1 MIPLRFL
8 VKGLPPPRIFDPSSI
23 FDRSPRI
30 LAINPNLSRRSHDSF
45 RLIFLVSSRLQDRDR
60 GSFSSLLVAICRV
73 PRLSASRSSFF
84 FFFFTSSFDG
94 EERRREER
102 EEGGARKKKKEEEKK
117 KIRERD
123 GKKEVLLMA
132 EAPGNEESGSFQGCS
147 IECRWDL
154 IITRIIS
161 NFKKS
166 PLIARPRENSK
177 SAH

>member
-1 MIPLRFL
+1 MSL
-8 VKGLPPPRIFDPSSI
+8 VYPPRAP
-23 FDRSPRI
+23 
-30 LAINPNLSRRSHDSF
+30 L
-45 RLIFLVSSRLQDRDR
+45 
-60 GSFSSLLVAICRV
+60 
-73 PRLSASRSSFF
+73 F

-161 NFKKS
+161 NFKKP

>member
-1 MIPLRFL
+1 MPSF
-8 VKGLPPPRIFDPSSI
+8 PRKRSSPFVPRQRVAPGIFDPCSI
-23 FDRSPRI
+23 FDRLTRI
-30 LAINPNLSRRSHDSF
+30 VAINPNLSRRAHDSF
-45 RLIFLVSSRLQDRDR
+45 RLIFPVSSRRFARIEIGHLSR
-60 GSFSSLLVAICRV
+60 
-73 PRLSASRSSFF
+73 RLSQFVVSLVYPPRAP

-94 EERRREER
+94 EERRRR
-102 EEGGARKKKKEEEKK
+102 RGEEEKEKGRKKK

-123 GKKEVLLMA
+123 GKKEVLLMG
-132 EAPGNEESGSFQGCS
+132 EASGNEESGSFQGCS

-161 NFKKS
+161 NFKKP

>member
-23 FDRSPRI
+23 FDRSTRI
-30 LAINPNLSRRSHDSF
+30 VAINPNLSRRSHDSF

-84 FFFFTSSFDG
+84 FFFYEFLRWRRKKAG
-94 EERRREER
+94 EG
-102 EEGGARKKKKEEEKK
+102 EEGGGRKKKKEEEKK

-161 NFKKS
+161 NFKKP

>member
-30 LAINPNLSRRSHDSF
+30 VAINPNLSRRSHDSF

-60 GSFSSLLVAICRV
+60 GSFSSLLVAICRI
-73 PRLSASRSSFF
+73 PRLSSSFF
-84 FFFFTSSFDG
+84 FYEFLRWRKKKAGG
-94 EERRREER
+94 EK
-102 EEGGARKKKKEEEKK
+102 GGGRKKKKEEEKK

>member
-60 GSFSSLLVAICRV
+60 GSFSSLLVAICRI
-73 PRLSASRSSFF
+73 PRLSSSFF
-84 FFFFTSSFDG
+84 FYEFLRW
-94 EERRREER
+94 RRKKA
-102 EEGGARKKKKEEEKK
+102 GGGGRKKKKEEKKK

-161 NFKKS
+161 NFKKP

>member
-60 GSFSSLLVAICRV
+60 GSFSFLLVAICRV
-73 PRLSASRSSFF
+73 PRLSSS
-84 FFFFTSSFDG
+84 FFFTSSFDG

>member
-73 PRLSASRSSFF
+73 PRLSSS
-84 FFFFTSSFDG
+84 FFFTSSFDG

-161 NFKKS
+161 NFKKP

>member
-30 LAINPNLSRRSHDSF
+30 VAINPNLSRRSHDSF

-60 GSFSSLLVAICRV
+60 GSFSSLLVAICRI
-73 PRLSASRSSFF
+73 PRLSSSFF
-84 FFFFTSSFDG
+84 FYEFLRW
-94 EERRREER
+94 RRKKA
-102 EEGGARKKKKEEEKK
+102 GGGGRKKKKEEKKK

>member
-161 NFKKS
+161 NFKKP

>member
-30 LAINPNLSRRSHDSF
+30 VAINPNLSRRSHDSF

-60 GSFSSLLVAICRV
+60 GSFSSLLVAICRI
-73 PRLSASRSSFF
+73 PRLSSSFF
-84 FFFFTSSFDG
+84 FYEFLRW
-94 EERRREER
+94 RRKKA
-102 EEGGARKKKKEEEKK
+102 GGGGRKKKKEEKKK

-161 NFKKS
+161 NFKKP

>member
-1 MIPLRFL
+1 MSL
-8 VKGLPPPRIFDPSSI
+8 VYPPRAP
-23 FDRSPRI
+23 
-30 LAINPNLSRRSHDSF
+30 L
-45 RLIFLVSSRLQDRDR
+45 
-60 GSFSSLLVAICRV
+60 
-73 PRLSASRSSFF
+73 FF
-84 FFFFTSSFDG
+84 FFFYEFLRW
-94 EERRREER
+94 RRKKA
-102 EEGGARKKKKEEEKK
+102 GGGGRKKKKEEEKK

-161 NFKKS
+161 NFKKP